1 MTDKPVQNLTQQQAA
16 AEAADLR
23 PQLIQWGKQYYDA
36 DAPAVEDDVYDRVYA
51 RLVALETA
59 FPAIVTPESPT
70 QHVGGTTRG
79 DLPKVNHDI
88 PMLSLGDVF
97 SLDELKEFDARLRKD
112 VDAEDGDEAGFD
124 YNCELKIDGLAISL
138 RYENGKFVQG
148 STRGNGRIGEDIT
161 ANLATLPSI
170 PKTLSRPLTIDVR
183 GECYMPKQAF
193 LDLNARREAEGEAP
207 FANPRNAAAGSLRQL
222 NVQVT
227 ADRKLATFMY
237 NIADYEPLD
246 TRTQSGLLDELA
258 ELGFSTNPTYQV
270 AHDMDDVAAYIDQYQ
285 AKRADLAYGIDGIVI
300 KANPLPLQRAIGATV
315 KVPRWAIA
323 YKFPPEE
330 VETVVHDIEWTVGR
344 TGIVTPTAA
353 MDPVQLAGSTV
364 ARASL
369 HNPDYLEAKDIR
381 LGDTVLLHKAG
392 DIIPE
397 ISQFVAAKR
406 PADAQPAP
414 IPEFCPSCGAKLVHL
429 DEEVALRCINPSCPA
444 QLAEGMNHFASRNAM
459 NIDGLGPKI
468 VAQLFDKQLVADV
481 ASLYH
486 LTTEQLLTLDKFGDK
501 SAQNLLTAIDNS
513 RHNSLERLL
522 FGLGIRHVGAKA
534 GRVLAE
540 HFGDVR
546 SLMAADAETIAAI
559 DNVGQIIADSVVT
572 YFATDQAQA
581 LIDRLDAAGVNLT
594 YTGGPTVTAP
604 TNQFTDQR
612 VVLTGKLQE
621 LTRPEATAWLE
632 AHGAKVTG
640 SVSKKTDLL
649 IAGEAAGSKL
659 TKAQALGVPVW
670 NEAQLRDAMAENNG

>member
-1 MTDKPVQNLTQQQAA
+1 MTDKPINALTEEQAA
-16 AEAADLR
+16 AEAAELR
-23 PQLIQWGKQYYDA
+23 PQLVTWGKQYYDA

-59 FPAIVTPESPT
+59 FPNIVTPESPT
-70 QHVGGTTRG
+70 QRVGGTTRG
-79 DLPKVNHDI
+79 DLPKVTHEI

-97 SLDELKEFDARLRKD
+97 SLEELGEFDDRLRAN
-112 VDAEDGDEAGFD
+112 VEEDFD

-138 RYENGKFVQG
+138 RYENGEFVQG
-148 STRGNGRIGEDIT
+148 STRGNGQIGEDIT
-161 ANLATLPSI
+161 ANLKTIKSI
-170 PKTLSRPLTIDVR
+170 PQTLSRPLTIDVR
-183 GECYMPKQAF
+183 GECYMPKAAF
-193 LDLNARREAEGEAP
+193 LALNERREAAGKAP

-222 NVQVT
+222 DVQVT
-227 ADRKLATFMY
+227 ADRQLATFMY
-237 NIADYEPLD
+237 NIADYEPLN

-258 ELGFSTNPTYQV
+258 ELGFTTNPSYQV
-270 AHDMDDVAAYIDQYQ
+270 AHNMSEVGAYIDRYQ
-285 AKRADLAYGIDGIVI
+285 EQRSDLPYGIDGIVI
-300 KANPLPLQRAIGATV
+300 KANSLPLQRSLGATV

-330 VETVVHDIEWTVGR
+330 VQTEILDIEWTVGR
-344 TGIVTPTAA
+344 TGIVTPTAV
-353 MDPVQLAGSTV
+353 MTPVALAGSTV

-381 LGDTVLLHKAG
+381 IGDTVLLHKAG

-406 PADAQPAP
+406 PADAEPYP
-414 IPEFCPSCGAKLVHL
+414 IPTHCPSCGAELVHL
-429 DEEVALRCINPSCPA
+429 DEEVALRCINPNCPA

-459 NIDGLGPKI
+459 NIAGLGPQI
-468 VAQLFDKQLVADV
+468 VAQLFDRKLVSNV
-481 ASLYH
+481 ASLYR
-486 LTTEQLLTLDKFGDK
+486 LTADQLLTLDKFGEK

-513 RHNSLERLL
+513 RNNSLERLL

-534 GRVLAE
+534 ARSIAAE
-540 HFGDVR
+540 FGDLD
-546 SLMAADAETIAAI
+546 SLMAADSETIAAI
-559 DNVGQIIADSVVT
+559 DTIGGIIADSVVT
-572 YFATDQAQA
+572 YFSSDQVQDLMRELAD
-581 LIDRLDAAGVNLT
+581 LGVNLT
-594 YTGGPTVTAP
+594 YTSGAGTPVDTEG
-604 TNQFTDQR
+604 QFAGQR

-632 AHGAKVTG
+632 QHGATVTG

-659 TKAQALGVPVW
+659 TKAQSLNVPVW
-670 NEAQLRDAMAENNG
+670 NEAQLQAAMNENK

>member
-1 MTDKPVQNLTQQQAA
+1 MTDKPVKELTENQAA
-16 AEAADLR
+16 TEAADLR
-23 PQLIQWGKQYYDA
+23 PQLIAWGKAYYDA
-36 DAPAVEDDVYDRVYA
+36 DAPSVEDDVYDRVYA

-59 FPAIVTPESPT
+59 FPNIVTPESPT

-97 SLDELKEFDARLRKD
+97 SIDELKEFDARLREN
-112 VDAEDGDEAGFD
+112 VDEADRDFD
-124 YNCELKIDGLAISL
+124 YNCELKIDGLAINL
-138 RYENGKFVQG
+138 HYENGKFIQG

-161 ANLATLPSI
+161 ANLETLPSI
-170 PKTLSRPLTIDVR
+170 PKVLTRPLTIDVR

-193 LDLNARREAEGEAP
+193 LDLNERREAEGKSP

-222 NVQVT
+222 DVAVT
-227 ADRKLATFMY
+227 RDRKLATFMY
-237 NIADYEPLD
+237 NIADYDPLD

-270 AHDMDDVAAYIDQYQ
+270 AHDMDDVQAYIDTYTG
-285 AKRADLAYGIDGIVI
+285 KRSDLAYGIDGIVI
-300 KANPLPLQRAIGATV
+300 KANPLPLQRELGATV

-330 VETVVHDIEWTVGR
+330 VQTVVRDIEWTVGR
-344 TGIVTPTAA
+344 TGIVTPTAV
-353 MDPVQLAGSTV
+353 MDPVPLAGSTV

-381 LGDTVLLHKAG
+381 IGDTVLLHKAG

-397 ISQFVAAKR
+397 ISQFVADKR
-406 PADAQPAP
+406 PADATAYP
-414 IPEFCPSCGAKLVHL
+414 IPTHCPSCGAELVHL

-468 VAQLFDKQLVADV
+468 VAQLFDRQLVSDV
-481 ASLYH
+481 ASLYE
-486 LTTEQLLTLDKFGDK
+486 LTLDQLLTLDKFGEK

-513 RHNSLERLL
+513 RNNSLERLL

-534 GRVLAE
+534 ARSIAE
-540 HFGDVR
+540 HFGDLDH
-546 SLMAADAETIAAI
+546 LMAADADEIVAI
-559 DNVGQIIADSVVT
+559 DTIGQIIADSVVT
-572 YFATDQAQA
+572 YFSTDEVQH
-581 LIDRLDAAGVNLT
+581 LIARLETVGVNLT
-594 YTGGPTVTAP
+594 YTSGAVVTAP
-604 TNQFTDQR
+604 DSEFAGQR
-612 VVLTGKLQE
+612 IVLTGKLTE
-621 LTRPEATAWLE
+621 LSRPEATAWLE
-632 AHGAKVTG
+632 QHGAKVTG
-640 SVSKKTDLL
+640 SVSKKTDLV

-659 TKAQALGVPVW
+659 TKAQDLGITVW
-670 NEAQLRDAMAENNG
+670 NEAQLQAAMTENNG

>member
-1 MTDKPVQNLTQQQAA
+1 MTDKPVKELTENQAA
-16 AEAADLR
+16 TEAADLR
-23 PQLIQWGKQYYDA
+23 PQLIAWGKAYYDA
-36 DAPAVEDDVYDRVYA
+36 DAPSVEDDVYDRVYA

-59 FPAIVTPESPT
+59 FPNIVTPESPT

-97 SLDELKEFDARLRKD
+97 SIDELKEFDARLREN
-112 VDAEDGDEAGFD
+112 VDEADRDFD
-124 YNCELKIDGLAISL
+124 YNCELKIDGLAINL
-138 RYENGKFVQG
+138 HYENGKFVQG

-161 ANLATLPSI
+161 ANLETLPSI
-170 PKTLSRPLTIDVR
+170 PKVLTRPLTIDVR

-193 LDLNARREAEGEAP
+193 LDLNERREAEGKSP

-222 NVQVT
+222 DVAVT
-227 ADRKLATFMY
+227 RDRKLATFMY
-237 NIADYEPLD
+237 NIADYDPLD

-270 AHDMDDVAAYIDQYQ
+270 AHDMDDVQAYIDTYTG
-285 AKRADLAYGIDGIVI
+285 KRSDLAYGIDGIVI
-300 KANPLPLQRAIGATV
+300 KANPLPLQRELGATV

-330 VETVVHDIEWTVGR
+330 VQTVVRDIEWTVGR
-344 TGIVTPTAA
+344 TGIVTPTAV
-353 MDPVQLAGSTV
+353 MDPVPLAGSTV

-381 LGDTVLLHKAG
+381 IGDTVLLHKAG

-397 ISQFVAAKR
+397 ISQFVADKR
-406 PADAQPAP
+406 PADATAYP
-414 IPEFCPSCGAKLVHL
+414 IPTHCPSCGAELVHL

-468 VAQLFDKQLVADV
+468 VAQLFDRQLVSDV
-481 ASLYH
+481 ASLYE
-486 LTTEQLLTLDKFGDK
+486 LTLDQLLTLDKFGEK

-513 RHNSLERLL
+513 RNNSLERLL

-534 GRVLAE
+534 ARSIAE
-540 HFGDVR
+540 HFGDLDH
-546 SLMAADAETIAAI
+546 LMAADADEIVAI
-559 DNVGQIIADSVVT
+559 DTIGQIIADSVVT
-572 YFATDQAQA
+572 YFSTDEVQH
-581 LIDRLDAAGVNLT
+581 LIARLETVGVNLT
-594 YTGGPTVTAP
+594 YTSGAVVTAP
-604 TNQFTDQR
+604 DSEFAGQR
-612 VVLTGKLQE
+612 IVLTGKLTE
-621 LTRPEATAWLE
+621 LSRPEATAWLE
-632 AHGAKVTG
+632 QHGAKVTG
-640 SVSKKTDLL
+640 SVSKKTDLV

-659 TKAQALGVPVW
+659 TKAQDLGITVW
-670 NEAQLRDAMAENNG
+670 NEAQLQAAMTENNG

>member
-1 MTDKPVQNLTQQQAA
+1 MTDKPINTLTEEQAA
-16 AEAADLR
+16 AEAAELR
-23 PQLIQWGKQYYDA
+23 PQLVAWGKQYYDA

-59 FPAIVTPESPT
+59 FPNIVTPESPT
-70 QHVGGTTRG
+70 QRVGGTTRG
-79 DLPKVNHDI
+79 DLPKVTHEI

-97 SLDELKEFDARLRKD
+97 SLEELGEFDDRLRSN
-112 VDAEDGDEAGFD
+112 VEEDFD

-138 RYENGKFVQG
+138 RYENGEFVQG
-148 STRGNGRIGEDIT
+148 STRGNGQIGEDIT
-161 ANLATLPSI
+161 ANLKTIKSI
-170 PKTLSRPLTIDVR
+170 PQTLSRPLTIDVR
-183 GECYMPKQAF
+183 GECYMPKAAF
-193 LDLNARREAEGEAP
+193 LALNERREAAGKAP

-222 NVQVT
+222 DVQVT
-227 ADRKLATFMY
+227 ADRQLATFMY
-237 NIADYEPLD
+237 NIADYEPLN

-258 ELGFSTNPTYQV
+258 ELGFTTNPSYQV
-270 AHDMDDVAAYIDQYQ
+270 AHNMTEVGAYIDRYQ
-285 AKRADLAYGIDGIVI
+285 AQRSDLPYGIDGIVI
-300 KANPLPLQRAIGATV
+300 KANSLPLQRSLGATV

-330 VETVVHDIEWTVGR
+330 VQTEILDIEWTVGR
-344 TGIVTPTAA
+344 TGIVTPTAV
-353 MDPVQLAGSTV
+353 MTPVALAGSTV

-381 LGDTVLLHKAG
+381 IGDTVLLHKAG

-406 PADAQPAP
+406 PADAEPYP
-414 IPEFCPSCGAKLVHL
+414 IPTHCPSCGAELVHL
-429 DEEVALRCINPSCPA
+429 DEEVALRCINPNCPA

-459 NIDGLGPKI
+459 NIAGLGPQI
-468 VAQLFDKQLVADV
+468 VAQLFDRKLVNNV
-481 ASLYH
+481 ASLYR
-486 LTTEQLLTLDKFGDK
+486 LTADQLLTLDKFGEK

-513 RHNSLERLL
+513 RNNSLERLL

-534 GRVLAE
+534 ARSIAAE
-540 HFGDVR
+540 FGDLD
-546 SLMAADAETIAAI
+546 SLMAADSETIAAI
-559 DNVGQIIADSVVT
+559 DTIGGIIADSVVT
-572 YFATDQAQA
+572 YFSSDQVQDLMRELAD
-581 LIDRLDAAGVNLT
+581 LGVNLT
-594 YTGGPTVTAP
+594 YTSGAGTPVDTEG
-604 TNQFTDQR
+604 QFAGQR

-632 AHGAKVTG
+632 QHGATVTG

-659 TKAQALGVPVW
+659 TKAQSLNVPVW
-670 NEAQLRDAMAENNG
+670 NEAQLQAAMNENK

>member
-1 MTDKPVQNLTQQQAA
+1 MTDKPINTLTEEQAA
-16 AEAADLR
+16 AEAAELR
-23 PQLIQWGKQYYDA
+23 PQLVAWGKQYYDA

-59 FPAIVTPESPT
+59 FPNIVTPESPT
-70 QHVGGTTRG
+70 QRVGGTTRG
-79 DLPKVNHDI
+79 DLPKVTHEI

-97 SLDELKEFDARLRKD
+97 SLEELGEFDERLRTN
-112 VDAEDGDEAGFD
+112 VEEDFD

-138 RYENGKFVQG
+138 RYENGEFVQG
-148 STRGNGRIGEDIT
+148 STRGNGQIGEDIT
-161 ANLATLPSI
+161 ANLKTIKSI
-170 PKTLSRPLTIDVR
+170 PQTLSRPLTIDVR
-183 GECYMPKQAF
+183 GECYMPKAAF
-193 LDLNARREAEGEAP
+193 LALNERREAAGKAP

-222 NVQVT
+222 DVQVT
-227 ADRKLATFMY
+227 ADRQLATFMY
-237 NIADYEPLD
+237 NIADYEPLN

-258 ELGFSTNPTYQV
+258 ELGFTTNPSYQV
-270 AHDMDDVAAYIDQYQ
+270 AHNMTEVGAYIDRYQ
-285 AKRADLAYGIDGIVI
+285 EQRSDLPYGIDGIVI
-300 KANPLPLQRAIGATV
+300 KANSLPLQRSLGATV

-330 VETVVHDIEWTVGR
+330 VQAEILDIEWTVGR
-344 TGIVTPTAA
+344 TGIVTPTAV
-353 MDPVQLAGSTV
+353 MTPVALAGSTV

-381 LGDTVLLHKAG
+381 IGDTVLLHKAG

-406 PADAQPAP
+406 PADAEPYP
-414 IPEFCPSCGAKLVHL
+414 IPTHCPSCGAELVHL
-429 DEEVALRCINPSCPA
+429 DEEVALRCINPNCPA

-459 NIDGLGPKI
+459 NIAGLGPQI
-468 VAQLFDKQLVADV
+468 VAQLFDRKLVSNV
-481 ASLYH
+481 ASLYR
-486 LTTEQLLTLDKFGDK
+486 LTADQLLTLDKFGEK

-513 RHNSLERLL
+513 RNNSLERLL

-534 GRVLAE
+534 ARSIAAE
-540 HFGDVR
+540 FGDLD
-546 SLMAADAETIAAI
+546 SLMAADSETIAAI
-559 DNVGQIIADSVVT
+559 DTIGGIIADSVVT
-572 YFATDQAQA
+572 YFSSDQVQDLMRELAD
-581 LIDRLDAAGVNLT
+581 LGVNLT
-594 YTGGPTVTAP
+594 YTSGAGTPVDTEG
-604 TNQFTDQR
+604 QFAGQR

-632 AHGAKVTG
+632 QHGATVTG

-659 TKAQALGVPVW
+659 TKAQSLNVPVW
-670 NEAQLRDAMAENNG
+670 NEAQLQAAMNENK